1 MLRTGSKYW
10 IILFGVWK
18 FQSLTSFVNLFTFY
32 VLQGPAAADPVPS
45 SNLSATK
52 CSNSKV
58 SNFESK
64 CLTITLGFSF
74 HLFICIDVTEKFWDF
89 SQTLPIKVICI
100 HPLIWYFNPLSLLF
114 SFQAAPAVGSV
125 KPADKSA
132 KKSSRAKVNRLDI
145 KDAASLSNSLAAL
158 RIILDNLNSSLEHD
172 LTFIKSS
179 VSGLTAWKVP
189 SSLPSSCGR
198 CKHCQTSRQAC

>member
-32 VLQGPAAADPVPS
+32 VLQGPAAADLVPS

-52 CSNSKV
+52 CSSSKV
-58 SNFESK
+58 SNSESE

-74 HLFICIDVTEKFWDF
+74 HLFICIDVTE
-89 SQTLPIKVICI
+89 TLPSKVICI
-100 HPLIWYFNPLSLLF
+100 HSWVWYFNPLSLLF
-114 SFQAAPAVGSV
+114 SFQAAPAAGPV

-132 KKSSRAKVNRLDI
+132 KRGSRAKVSRVNIEMFYLFLI
-145 KDAASLSNSLAAL
+145 QWLPLK
-158 RIILDNLNSSLEHD
+158 
-172 LTFIKSS
+172 
-179 VSGLTAWKVP
+179 P
-189 SSLPSSCGR
+189 S
-198 CKHCQTSRQAC
+198 

>member
-1 MLRTGSKYW
+1 MCFRVQLQQTSCPHPTCLLPNAAVQRW
-10 IILFGVWK
+10 AILSHNVWPLLLD
-18 FQSLTSFVNLFTFY
+18 SVSIY
-32 VLQGPAAADPVPS
+32 SSVLMWR
-45 SNLSATK
+45 K
-52 CSNSKV
+52 
-58 SNFESK
+58 
-64 CLTITLGFSF
+64 
-74 HLFICIDVTEKFWDF
+74 
-89 SQTLPIKVICI
+89 TLPSKVICI
-100 HPLIWYFNPLSLLF
+100 HSWVWYFNPLSLLF

-145 KDAASLSNSLAAL
+145 KDVASLSNSLAAL

>member
-18 FQSLTSFVNLFTFY
+18 YQSLTSVVNLFTFY

-145 KDAASLSNSLAAL
+145 KDVASLSNSLAAL
-158 RIILDNLNSSLEHD
+158 RIILDSLNSSLEHD
-172 LTFIKSS
+172 LTFIKSF
-179 VSGLTAWKVP
+179 VSGLTFWKVP
-189 SSLPSSCGR
+189 SSLLSSCGC
-198 CKHCQTSRQAC
+198 CKHCQTNRQAC